1 MEAAAREWSKIEGG
15 DWLSYLGL
23 RGSKHHE
30 PLLHFRPKSPVKYKS
45 PVRHKSPRKSPRSP
59 VKTTVYKPLQL
70 TSAHTGIHTPLKLT
84 SAHTGIYTPLK
95 LTSEH
100 TGIQTPKW
108 VDPYPRKQGVYNIT
122 NYPFMQHHIDMLDQ
136 TRSSPLSV
144 RAVPL
149 QRNMQEYMDEHY
161 PSPRLPLSP
170 FSGRSSYLSNQSPSP
185 LSGRSS
191 FVPLPNQSLPR
202 SPLSGRS
209 SYVPSLPSSP
219 SGNSYVPSL
228 PSSPSGSPYVPLPD
242 MSPTIIQSEEAM
254 RNFQQGLRTLE
265 TRNRSRSPRVHHA

>member
-1 MEAAAREWSKIEGG
+1 MDEH
-15 DWLSYLGL
+15 Y
-23 RGSKHHE
+23 
-30 PLLHFRPKSPVKYKS
+30 PSP
-45 PVRHKSPRKSPRSP
+45 
-59 VKTTVYKPLQL
+59 
-70 TSAHTGIHTPLKLT
+70 
-84 SAHTGIYTPLK
+84 
-95 LTSEH
+95 
-100 TGIQTPKW
+100 
-108 VDPYPRKQGVYNIT
+108 
-122 NYPFMQHHIDMLDQ
+122 
-136 TRSSPLSV
+136 RSSPLSV

-161 PSPRLPLSP
+161 PSPRLPPSPLS
-170 FSGRSSYLSNQSPSP
+170 SSSYLSNQSP

-219 SGNSYVPSL
+219 SGSYVPSL
-228 PSSPSGSPYVPLPD
+228 PSSPSGYTSPYVPLPN

-254 RNFQQGLRTLE
+254 RNFQQGLRTLA